1 MLKIVGFIIVT
12 ASVLG
17 GYVLSH
23 GELLTLWQPYELLII
38 GGAALGAFV
47 VSNPPHVILE
57 VFRATFRCLLG
68 QRYGQALYMDLLS
81 LLYELLNKARRSGL
95 MSIEDDVENPEA
107 SDIFERYPRITG
119 ESQLLE
125 FICDYLR
132 IISTGNLSA
141 FELETL
147 MDQDIETSLQEAEHP
162 AHALHKVADA
172 LPGFG
177 IVAAVMGISSP

>member
-81 LLYELLNKARRSGL
+81 LLDTTSCGTVTSGVMPL
-95 MSIEDDVENPEA
+95 AWMT
-107 SDIFERYPRITG
+107 R
-119 ESQLLE
+119 
-125 FICDYLR
+125 
-132 IISTGNLSA
+132 
-141 FELETL
+141 
-147 MDQDIETSLQEAEHP
+147 P
-162 AHALHKVADA
+162 AGV
-172 LPGFG
+172 
-177 IVAAVMGISSP
+177 